1 MESCLA
7 EMRRNAALRELA
19 FIANVA
25 DVPKPWNISR
35 FEEVLGEPMH
45 LTLLREMF
53 EQFLRKLGLVVPDLG
68 RHTAGDSSCLSAR
81 GDSKEACKHDGAP
94 GAGPVDLIGTVF
106 ARPPGV
112 PVRQP
117 DVQSP
122 AQLQSQPRNGPTLS
136 QPGLFKPDSP
146 LWNSYI

>member
-1 MESCLA
+1 MDAEIPRRAGAGLA
-7 EMRRNAALRELA
+7 
-19 FIANVA
+19 IGSA
-25 DVPKPWNISR
+25 DRDSIRICVIC
-35 FEEVLGEPMH
+35 
-45 LTLLREMF
+45 
-53 EQFLRKLGLVVPDLG
+53 GLEFK
-68 RHTAGDSSCLSAR
+68 TF
-81 GDSKEACKHDGAP
+81 P

-122 AQLQSQPRNGPTLS
+122 AQLQSQPRSGPTLS

>member
-1 MESCLA
+1 MRNKSRLTREAMGKLICGCSGYLRWQIGLA
-7 EMRRNAALRELA
+7 S
-19 FIANVA
+19 
-25 DVPKPWNISR
+25 W
-35 FEEVLGEPMH
+35 
-45 LTLLREMF
+45 
-53 EQFLRKLGLVVPDLG
+53 Q
-68 RHTAGDSSCLSAR
+68 
-81 GDSKEACKHDGAP
+81 DGMNRP
-94 GAGPVDLIGTVF
+94 GAGPVDLIGTAF

-122 AQLQSQPRNGPTLS
+122 AQLQSQPRSGPTLS